1 MNRSGRSLPAGPAIT
16 PQASSGWS
24 ARAWA
29 TILSYSE
36 REMVST
42 INEHTRGSRGAEPP
56 AGLLLHRLDEG
67 LLHRTQPG
75 IHLERAP
82 LRVVRLQL
90 SPLLLELLGHAEPDA
105 EREPDVV
112 QRLEPGQGLIL
123 GQLDAAARLGQ
134 RVQHLLGGLV
144 LGAAQRGLGVPAELP
159 GRLRVVAVAVRQQPG
174 QYRVLRRLV
183 RPRPVHHRLQR
194 GQFGVLAWAWAW
206 AFEVV
211 RLDQGHDL
219 ADQAAQ
225 QGRFGRGERDPRAA
239 AADRP
244 ERFHVSWLLVLF
256 HRSPQAVAMQDLDVA
271 LHGFPRPRG
280 DHRLAL
286 VVHVEPQLGGLLLR

>member
-1 MNRSGRSLPAGPAIT
+1 MAMNRSGRSLPAGPAIT

-42 INEHTRGSRGAEPP
+42 INELT
-56 AGLLLHRLDEG
+56 GLLLHRLDEG
-67 LLHRTQPG
+67 LLHRTEPG
-75 IHLERAP
+75 VHLERAP
-82 LRVVRLQL
+82 LRVVRLQT

-105 EREPDVV
+105 EREPDIV
-112 QRLEPGQGLIL
+112 QSLEPGQRLVL

-144 LGAAQRGLGVPAELP
+144 LGAAQRGLGVPAEFP
-159 GRLRVVAVAVRQQPG
+159 GRLRVVTVAVRQQPG

-183 RPRPVHHRLQR
+183 RPRPVHHRFQR
-194 GQFGVLAWAWAW
+194 GQFGVLAGIGALAW

-219 ADQAAQ
+219 
-225 QGRFGRGERDPRAA
+225 
-239 AADRP
+239 
-244 ERFHVSWLLVLF
+244 
-256 HRSPQAVAMQDLDVA
+256 
-271 LHGFPRPRG
+271 
-280 DHRLAL
+280 
-286 VVHVEPQLGGLLLR
+286 

>member
-1 MNRSGRSLPAGPAIT
+1 MAMNRSGRSLPAGPAMT

-24 ARAWA
+24 VRAWA
-29 TILSYSE
+29 TILSY
-36 REMVST
+36 RARGIVSMF
-42 INEHTRGSRGAEPP
+42 NELT
-56 AGLLLHRLDEG
+56 GLLLHRLDEG

-75 IHLERAP
+75 VHLERAP

-112 QRLEPGQGLIL
+112 QRLEPGQGLVL
-123 GQLDAAARLGQ
+123 GQLDAAARLRQ

-144 LGAAQRGLGVPAELP
+144 LGAAQRGLGVPAEFS
-159 GRLRVVAVAVRQQPG
+159 GRVRVVAVAVRQQPG

-183 RPRPVHHRLQR
+183 RPWRVNHPLPPGQFVRPGGLHHRLKR
-194 GQFGVLAWAWAW
+194 GQFGVLVWTWAGAGARAG

-225 QGRFGRGERDPRAA
+225 
-239 AADRP
+239 
-244 ERFHVSWLLVLF
+244 
-256 HRSPQAVAMQDLDVA
+256 
-271 LHGFPRPRG
+271 
-280 DHRLAL
+280 
-286 VVHVEPQLGGLLLR
+286 

>member
-1 MNRSGRSLPAGPAIT
+1 MAMNRSGRSLPAGPAMT

-29 TILSYSE
+29 TILSY
-36 REMVST
+36 RARGIVSMF
-42 INEHTRGSRGAEPP
+42 NELTGGTGGSGFRPP
-56 AGLLLHRLDEG
+56 EDSRALTGLLLHRLDEG

-75 IHLERAP
+75 VHLERAP

-112 QRLEPGQGLIL
+112 QRLEPGQGLVL
-123 GQLDAAARLGQ
+123 GQLDATARLGQ
-134 RVQHLLGGLV
+134 RVQHFLGGLV
-144 LGAAQRGLGVPAELP
+144 LGAAQRGLGVPAEFP
-159 GRLRVVAVAVRQQPG
+159 GRLRVVTVAVRQQPG

-183 RPRPVHHRLQR
+183 RPRSVHHRLQR
-194 GQFGVLAWAWAW
+194 SQFGVLAGALAW
-206 AFEVV
+206 AFQVV
-211 RLDQGHDL
+211 RLNQGHDL

-244 ERFHVSWLLVLF
+244 ERFHMSWL
-256 HRSPQAVAMQDLDVA
+256 
-271 LHGFPRPRG
+271 
-280 DHRLAL
+280 
-286 VVHVEPQLGGLLLR
+286 